1 MDGLLLNT
9 VVISGA
15 RFYES
20 TVYFPIFY
28 NYLLIVISFIVQVGP
43 FYVSHLH
50 PVKSINTPTVP
61 HWAPPL
67 RAPRRV
73 RHPAACPPYLE
84 YFAPIADLLPLIVLS
99 VHREPRFL
107 PLFAAPCHPFLQHAA
122 WWVQIASLFLRSAGC
137 FRWRPCVWWMN
148 SRSSTGQSWRVQSV
162 RARAV
167 RKLEHRKKKRN
178 EFTTSGSMKRF
189 FLRIRQRSSF
199 HLWVLIS
206 HHRTPLNGTKLF
218 YHSWLPSIQKASMNI
233 NVYTKYINILRN
245 MLHLYSAP
253 ALPSHKAVLMWIS
266 MSLWMFVF
274 CFLWSTFSFYRNA
287 FSPSFPYPDLTP
299 PWYTL
304 PSPPADINQLCE
316 SHHGNLLTFIQW
328 PPLTSVWR
336 CDREHRT
343 GFVQELTDRK
353 WIKV

>member
-1 MDGLLLNT
+1 MGCSSTLLLFLVRGFMNLLYT
-9 VVISGA
+9 FPSFIIIYWFVIS
-15 RFYES
+15 
-20 TVYFPIFY
+20 
-28 NYLLIVISFIVQVGP
+28 VISWMIVETRVRVGP

-84 YFAPIADLLPLIVLS
+84 YFSPIADLLPLIVLS

-218 YHSWLPSIQKASMNI
+218 YHSWLPSIQKSQHEYKRI
-233 NVYTKYINILRN
+233 Y
-245 MLHLYSAP
+245 
-253 ALPSHKAVLMWIS
+253 
-266 MSLWMFVF
+266 
-274 CFLWSTFSFYRNA
+274 
-287 FSPSFPYPDLTP
+287 
-299 PWYTL
+299 
-304 PSPPADINQLCE
+304 
-316 SHHGNLLTFIQW
+316 
-328 PPLTSVWR
+328 
-336 CDREHRT
+336 
-343 GFVQELTDRK
+343 
-353 WIKV
+353 

>member
-84 YFAPIADLLPLIVLS
+84 YFSPIADLLPLIVLS

-148 SRSSTGQSWRVQSV
+148 SRSSTGQSRRVQSV

-167 RKLEHRKKKRN
+167 RKLEHRKKKKETSSPRVDRWN
-178 EFTTSGSMKRF
+178 ASFLESGSAPVSTCGSW
-189 FLRIRQRSSF
+189 FLI
-199 HLWVLIS
+199 
-206 HHRTPLNGTKLF
+206 T
-218 YHSWLPSIQKASMNI
+218 
-233 NVYTKYINILRN
+233 
-245 MLHLYSAP
+245 
-253 ALPSHKAVLMWIS
+253 
-266 MSLWMFVF
+266 
-274 CFLWSTFSFYRNA
+274 
-287 FSPSFPYPDLTP
+287 
-299 PWYTL
+299 
-304 PSPPADINQLCE
+304 
-316 SHHGNLLTFIQW
+316 
-328 PPLTSVWR
+328 
-336 CDREHRT
+336 EHRWMEQSC
-343 GFVQELTDRK
+343 FIIHDFHRYK
-353 WIKV
+353 KPAWI

>member
-1 MDGLLLNT
+1 MKSPRVKSCVYGHRWFIYLEWGPREDELRISCLTRCSGFNLLPKCFMSILEAILFFWEFVFPDCKNMDGLLLNT

-15 RFYES
+15 RFYVS

-28 NYLLIVISFIVQVGP
+28 NYLLICHFCHFMDIVETRVRVGP
-43 FYVSHLH
+43 FYVSQLH

-99 VHREPRFL
+99 VYREPRFL

-122 WWVQIASLFLRSAGC
+122 WWVQIASLFLKSAGC

-148 SRSSTGQSWRVQSV
+148 SRSSTGQSRRVQSV
-162 RARAV
+162 RAGAV
-167 RKLEHRKKKRN
+167 RKLEHRNKKKERN
-178 EFTTSGSMKRF
+178 EFTTSGSMKRV

-206 HHRTPLNGTKLF
+206 HHRTLLNGTKLF
-218 YHSWLPSIQKASMNI
+218 YHSWLLSIQKICN
-233 NVYTKYINILRN
+233 
-245 MLHLYSAP
+245 
-253 ALPSHKAVLMWIS
+253 
-266 MSLWMFVF
+266 
-274 CFLWSTFSFYRNA
+274 
-287 FSPSFPYPDLTP
+287 
-299 PWYTL
+299 
-304 PSPPADINQLCE
+304 E
-316 SHHGNLLTFIQW
+316 SHHEYKRIY
-328 PPLTSVWR
+328 
-336 CDREHRT
+336 
-343 GFVQELTDRK
+343 
-353 WIKV
+353 